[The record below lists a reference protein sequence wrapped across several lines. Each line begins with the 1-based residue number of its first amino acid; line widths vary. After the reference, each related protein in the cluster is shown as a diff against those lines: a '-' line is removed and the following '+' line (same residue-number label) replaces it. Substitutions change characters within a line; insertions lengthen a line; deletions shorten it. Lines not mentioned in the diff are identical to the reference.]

1 MGKQHQIHPGVH
13 GGQHA
18 VDRTKELL
26 HSLHLHAVAG
36 DKAGKAHFAAQQ
48 AGDDAA
54 GHGGGH
60 TAVIQRGEQD
70 VRRHDGGY
78 AVGNGSAEGSQ
89 LHPFQ
94 FIAGLVYTGQGEVAV
109 QRSIAVA
116 GEMFGQAE
124 HAAILQAADHTGG
137 ILGHGG
143 GGIAITAHP
152 DDGVGRVAVD
162 IHAGGQVKVDAQT
175 AQLFAGQLAGQIGGF
190 GVTGGGQR
198 HGAWYIDAAFRQA
211 GHSAALLINHDKSVV
226 AGFAADEGLQVSAQ
240 GPQLVR
246 AGNVFA
252 EKDDVA
258 DLIFFDHLHQLRC
271 EGGSGKA
278 SDKALADTFKVC
290 HV

>member
-1 MGKQHQIHPGVH
+1 MVWESSTRSTPGVH

-26 HSLHLHAVAG
+26 HSLHLHAVAS

-94 FIAGLVYTGQGEVAV
+94 FIAGLVYTGRVRWLSSEVSPWPGKCLA
-109 QRSIAVA
+109 
-116 GEMFGQAE
+116 QAE

-152 DDGVGRVAVD
+152 DDG
-162 IHAGGQVKVDAQT
+162 
-175 AQLFAGQLAGQIGGF
+175 LAG
-190 GVTGGGQR
+190 
-198 HGAWYIDAAFRQA
+198 
-211 GHSAALLINHDKSVV
+211 
-226 AGFAADEGLQVSAQ
+226 LQLTSTL
-240 GPQLVR
+240 GP
-246 AGNVFA
+246 G
-252 EKDDVA
+252 
-258 DLIFFDHLHQLRC
+258 
-271 EGGSGKA
+271 
-278 SDKALADTFKVC
+278 
-290 HV
+290 

>member
-1 MGKQHQIHPGVH
+1 MMG
-13 GGQHA
+13 
-18 VDRTKELL
+18 L
-26 HSLHLHAVAG
+26 
-36 DKAGKAHFAAQQ
+36 
-48 AGDDAA
+48 
-54 GHGGGH
+54 
-60 TAVIQRGEQD
+60 
-70 VRRHDGGY
+70 
-78 AVGNGSAEGSQ
+78 
-89 LHPFQ
+89 
-94 FIAGLVYTGQGEVAV
+94 AGLQLT
-109 QRSIAVA
+109 S
-116 GEMFGQAE
+116 
-124 HAAILQAADHTGG
+124 T
-137 ILGHGG
+137 LG
-143 GGIAITAHP
+143 
-152 DDGVGRVAVD
+152 
-162 IHAGGQVKVDAQT
+162 AQT